1 MNLTLLERGLKPV
14 NGSCPECGCSTT
26 TISLVYEWANIP
38 DYAFGIAAPD
48 SVMRTDQTIV
58 VWNDVPHKYQ
68 KKIMEGTMT
77 NEDWDADWSISTERD
92 IEDVVSAML
101 NTSPVAKPNH
111 VHVFRKEYAHCML
124 KGCNAS
130 NPSVAKMVGN

>member
-1 MNLTLLERGLKPV
+1 MNDNFRLIGKLNQGDITYCPSVVER
-14 NGSCPECGCSTT
+14 SDH
-26 TISLVYEWANIP
+26 I
-38 DYAFGIAAPD
+38 
-48 SVMRTDQTIV
+48 IV
-58 VWNDVPHKYQ
+58 AWDDVPHKYQ
-68 KKIMEGTMT
+68 KKILNGTMT
-77 NEDWDADWSISTERD
+77 EEDWGADWSISTERD
-92 IEDVVSAML
+92 IEDVVSVML